1 MADAVFDP
9 HAATEATAGDLGHP
23 HPEGSSIMSFTRRF
37 FAPAA
42 AFGLALAA
50 LSGGHA
56 LAQRD
61 PPAPPAIQAEF
72 RAFIAEF
79 RKALRAN
86 DASAVA
92 SLTHMPIYHDDAFRD
107 RAYFETR
114 IYRQMFTQRDRNC
127 LQTARPVYDKPPG
140 QDDGYYVL
148 FCGDTMFTF
157 TKKADGFRF
166 EGTHPN
172 D

>member
-1 MADAVFDP
+1 MA
-9 HAATEATAGDLGHP
+9 L
-23 HPEGSSIMSFTRRF
+23 TRRF
-37 FAPAA
+37 SAPAA

-50 LSGGHA
+50 LSGGSA

-61 PPAPPAIQAEF
+61 PPAPPAVQAEF
-72 RAFIAEF
+72 RTFIAEF
-79 RKALRAN
+79 RQALRAN

-92 SLTHMPIYHDDAFRD
+92 ALTRMPIYYDDAHRD

-114 IYRQMFTQRDRNC
+114 IYRQMFTQRNRSC
-127 LQTARPVYDKPPG
+127 LQTARAVYDKPPG

-148 FCGDTMFTF
+148 TCGDMLFSF

>member
-9 HAATEATAGDLGHP
+9 QAATEATAGDLGHP

-37 FAPAA
+37 SAPAA
-42 AFGLALAA
+42 AFGLALAV
-50 LSGGHA
+50 LTGGSA

-61 PPAPPAIQAEF
+61 PPPPPALQAEF

-92 SLTHMPIYHDDAFRD
+92 ALTRMPIYYDDANRD

-127 LQTARPVYDKPPG
+127 LQTARPVYDKSG
-140 QDDGYYVL
+140 DGTEGFSL
-148 FCGDTMFTF
+148 FCGNTIFSF

-166 EGTHPN
+166 DGTHP
-172 D
+172 DD

>member
-1 MADAVFDP
+1 MA
-9 HAATEATAGDLGHP
+9 
-23 HPEGSSIMSFTRRF
+23 FTPRF
-37 FAPAA
+37 SAPAA

-50 LSGGHA
+50 LSGGSA

-61 PPAPPAIQAEF
+61 PPAPPAVQAEF
-72 RAFIAEF
+72 RTFIAEF
-79 RKALRAN
+79 RQALRAN

-92 SLTHMPIYHDDAFRD
+92 ALTRMPIYYDDAHRD

-114 IYRQMFTQRDRNC
+114 IYRQMFTQRNRSC

-140 QDDGYYVL
+140 SDGYYVL
-148 FCGDTMFTF
+148 TCGDMLFSF

>member
-1 MADAVFDP
+1 
-9 HAATEATAGDLGHP
+9 
-23 HPEGSSIMSFTRRF
+23 MSLIRRY

-42 AFGLALAA
+42 AFGLALAV
-50 LSGGHA
+50 LSGGSA

-61 PPAPPAIQAEF
+61 PPAPPAVQAEF

-92 SLTHMPIYHDDAFRD
+92 SLTRMPIYYDDANRD
-107 RAYFETR
+107 RSYFETR

-127 LQTARPVYDKPPG
+127 LQTTRAVYDQRPG
-140 QDDGYYVL
+140 ENGYYIL
-148 FCGDTMFTF
+148 FCGDTMFIF
-157 TKKADGFRF
+157 TKKEDGFRF

>member
-1 MADAVFDP
+1 
-9 HAATEATAGDLGHP
+9 
-23 HPEGSSIMSFTRRF
+23 MSFTRRF
-37 FAPAA
+37 VAPAA
-42 AFGLALAA
+42 VFGVAVTV
-50 LSGGHA
+50 LSGSHA

-61 PPAPPAIQAEF
+61 PSAPPAVQAEF

-92 SLTHMPIYHDDAFRD
+92 SLTRMPIYYDDANRD
-107 RAYFETR
+107 RSYFETR
-114 IYRQMFTQRDRNC
+114 IYRQMFTQRNRTC

-148 FCGDTMFTF
+148 TCGDTLFSF

-166 EGTHPN
+166 GGTHPN